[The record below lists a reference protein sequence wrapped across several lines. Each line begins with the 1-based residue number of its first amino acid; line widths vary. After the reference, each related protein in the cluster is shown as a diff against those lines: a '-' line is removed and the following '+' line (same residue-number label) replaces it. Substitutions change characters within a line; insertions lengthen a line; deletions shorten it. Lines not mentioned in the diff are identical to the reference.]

1 MAFGTTMAFNPG
13 SSYDLISRLLVIIV
27 LGGMGSLRGALIGS
41 LALLVV
47 QDVTSV
53 AWSPIWAS
61 TVFYILLVLLLVFR
75 PQGIFGQLE
84 GRKQ

>member
-1 MAFGTTMAFNPG
+1 
-13 SSYDLISRLLVIIV
+13 LVIIV

>member
-1 MAFGTTMAFNPG
+1 PG

-47 QDVTSV
+47 EDVTTAV
-53 AWSPIWAS
+53 WTPEWSS
-61 TVFYILLVLLLVFR
+61 TVFYVLLVVLLLFR
-75 PQGIFGQLE
+75 PQGLFGQRE